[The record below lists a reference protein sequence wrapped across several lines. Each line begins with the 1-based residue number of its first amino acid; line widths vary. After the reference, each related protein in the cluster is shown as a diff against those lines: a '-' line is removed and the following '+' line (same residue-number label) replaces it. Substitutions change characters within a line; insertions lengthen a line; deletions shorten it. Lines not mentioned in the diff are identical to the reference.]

1 MGWDTWI
8 RDGREIE
15 PSLYAADFKRL
26 GEQIDVLLAAGCRV
40 FHFDVGDGH
49 FIPPVTIG
57 AVVLRSIA
65 PMIHA
70 AGGVIDCHLMV
81 SDPAHHFP
89 EFAESGADSVT
100 FHVEATDD
108 PVEVAAAARAHG
120 LAVGVAFNP
129 ATTPSQAAIAA
140 ELAGA
145 DMILCMSI
153 EPGYSGQAFMPAA
166 LGRIEELAALV
177 EIPIQVDGGIGETN
191 ARAVRDMGAS
201 LLVAGNAVF
210 ADPDPGAAY
219 ARIRAAAA

>member
-1 MGWDTWI
+1 MSWNTWI

-15 PSLYAADFKRL
+15 PSLYAADFTRL

-40 FHFDVGDGH
+40 FHFDVGDAH
-49 FIPPVTIG
+49 FVPPVTIG
-57 AVVLRSIA
+57 PVVLRSIA

-100 FHVEATDD
+100 FHVETTDD
-108 PVEVAAAARAHG
+108 PVEVAASAHAHG

-129 ATTPSQAAIAA
+129 ATAPSRAAAAA

-166 LGRIEELAALV
+166 LGRIEELAKLV
-177 EIPIQVDGGIGETN
+177 EIPIQVDGGIGEAN
-191 ARAVRDMGAS
+191 AKAVRDVGAS
-201 LLVAGNAVF
+201 LLIAGNAVF